1 MKTLSL
7 VLLFTLSAIA
17 AFSQKKAKMKDDCFT
32 YKNSAQLE
40 LLGHGL
46 LYSFN
51 YERNLL
57 NYNHFKTSFQAGV
70 SFYPAPIDIRS
81 RLWVPISFNQLFSLK
96 QHHLELGLGFVL
108 TQFQNYSD
116 GDGRLFYKDSFDPL
130 MSAKIGYRYQK
141 PDGRMHYKVLFTPLL
156 EQQYGQYDFHPWG
169 GITVGYN
176 F

>member
-1 MKTLSL
+1 MKKLSL
-7 VLLFTLSAIA
+7 FLLLTTFAVSSFA
-17 AFSQKKAKMKDDCFT
+17 QKKLKKTDDRFV
-32 YKNSAQLE
+32 YKNTAQLE
-40 LLGHGL
+40 IFGHGV
-46 LYSFN
+46 LYSLN

-96 QHHLELGLGFVL
+96 QHHVELGLGFVL

-116 GDGRLFYKDSFDPL
+116 GDGRMFYKESFDPL

-141 PDGRMHYKVLFTPLL
+141 PNGRMQYKVLFTPML
-156 EQQYGQYDFHPWG
+156 ERQYGQYDFHPLG
-169 GITVGYN
+169 GITIGYN

>member
-1 MKTLSL
+1 MKKLSL
-7 VLLFTLSAIA
+7 LLLFTLIVISAFA
-17 AFSQKKAKMKDDCFT
+17 QKKAKTKDDRFV
-32 YKNSAQLE
+32 YKNTAQLE
-40 LLGHGL
+40 LLGHGI
-46 LYSFN
+46 LYSVN

-108 TQFQNYSD
+108 TQFQNYAD
-116 GDGRLFYKDSFDPL
+116 GDGKLFYKDSFDPL

-141 PDGRMHYKVLFTPLL
+141 PDGRMHYKLLFTPLL

-169 GITVGYN
+169 GITIGYN